1 MEPPARRPLRAH
13 TRSPAAGA
21 AISAGRGAA
30 GARAHVPCPDLT
42 AFAHRS
48 SGFGARANCCVCFTH
63 SITQLYKLS
72 LQLIPVLPVSA
83 PTHTKA
89 NRLRN
94 RTLSTA
100 YARAR
105 RWRPVRVSAHRSPLS
120 ACPDQSQCGQSRS
133 NIGFSLTLAPACEYD
148 EIESRNRHTNQRLRG
163 ASVMTGA
170 AAARRCGLSHAL

>member
-13 TRSPAAGA
+13 TRSRRRSHIG
-21 AISAGRGAA
+21 GG
-30 GARAHVPCPDLT
+30 RAHVLGAVPGPQT

-48 SGFGARANCCVCFTH
+48 SGFGARANCCVCFAH

-148 EIESRNRHTNQRLRG
+148 EIESRNRHANQRLRG